1 MKAATLHETGA
12 AQPVVVARGV
22 ITFPDQSQQG
32 ET

>member
-1 MKAATLHETGA
+1 MKAATLRETRA
-12 AQPVVVARGV
+12 APRVVVARGV